1 MTATPDPAASTEPKP
16 IRLAPIVTPDAKF
29 FWDGA
34 DREEFLGQKCG
45 DCGRFRNPPR
55 PMCPHCFSVKRE
67 EVPLSGRGTVYTWIR
82 PQHPP
87 AFGFREPPT
96 VAVIELEEG
105 FRFVSN
111 VEGIAF
117 EDITAGLPVQVAF
130 VPTMGKHKV
139 PVFRPRTTSPGAN
152 Q

>member
-1 MTATPDPAASTEPKP
+1 MNPTAANDGDKP

-29 FWDGA
+29 FWDAA
-34 DREEFLGQKCG
+34 DRSEFFGQKCG
-45 DCGRFRNPPR
+45 DCNRFRFPPR

-67 EVPLSGRGTVYTWIR
+67 EVALSGRGKIYTWIR

-87 AFGFREPPT
+87 AYGFREPPI

-111 VEGIAF
+111 IEGIAF
-117 EDITAGLPVQVAF
+117 EQVTAGMPVEVMFAD
-130 VPTMGKHKV
+130 TMGKHKV
-139 PVFRPRTTSPGAN
+139 PVFRPLGRGA
-152 Q
+152 

>member
-1 MTATPDPAASTEPKP
+1 MTTTSDPAAPAKP

-45 DCGRFRNPPR
+45 DCGAFRFPPR
-55 PMCPHCFSVKRE
+55 PMCPRCFSLKRE

-82 PQHPP
+82 PLHPP
-87 AFGFREPPT
+87 AFGFKEPPI

-111 VEGIAF
+111 IEGIAF
-117 EDITAGLPVQVAF
+117 ESVTAGMPVQVAF
-130 VPTMGKHKV
+130 VETMNQHKV
-139 PVFRPRTTSPGAN
+139 PVFRPRENAR
-152 Q
+152 